1 MVHKNHGAAIVRATA
16 QHVELLTPMFDG
28 YRQFYK
34 QPSDIGQAR
43 RFLRERLERDESVV
57 FLAIED
63 EADGTGV
70 GFTQLYPSFS
80 SVSVKRV
87 WILNDLF
94 VVPEARQRGIASAL
108 LERAERFAVETRAK
122 GLELKTAKDNA
133 AQRLYERMG
142 WQRDEAFH
150 HYSRSV

>member
-1 MVHKNHGAAIVRATA
+1 MRTVHKDHGAVIVRATV
-16 QHVELLTPMFDG
+16 QHVDLLTPMFDG

-34 QPSDIGQAR
+34 QPPDSGQAR

-63 EADGTGV
+63 EAGV
-70 GFTQLYPSFS
+70 GFTQLYPSYS

-108 LERAERFAVETRAK
+108 LLRAEQFAVETQAR
-122 GLELKTAKDNA
+122 GLELKTAKDNP

-142 WQRDEAFH
+142 WQRNEAFH

>member
-1 MVHKNHGAAIVRATA
+1 
-16 QHVELLTPMFDG
+16 MFDG

-34 QPSDIGQAR
+34 QPPDPGQAR
-43 RFLRERLERDESVV
+43 RFVRNRLDRDESVV

-63 EADGTGV
+63 DAGV

-122 GLELKTAKDNA
+122 GLELKTAKDNP

>member
-1 MVHKNHGAAIVRATA
+1 MVHKDHGAAIVRATA
-16 QHVELLTPMFDG
+16 QHVEPLTPMFDE

-34 QPSDIGQAR
+34 QPPDPEQAR

-57 FLAIED
+57 FLALED
-63 EADGTGV
+63 EAGV

-80 SVSVKRV
+80 SVSLKRV

-108 LERAERFAVETRAK
+108 LERAERFAVETQAK
-122 GLELKTAKDNA
+122 GLELKTAKDNP
-133 AQRLYERMG
+133 AQRLYEWMG

>member
-1 MVHKNHGAAIVRATA
+1 MVHKEHGAVIVRATV

-34 QPSDIGQAR
+34 QPPDSRQAR

-63 EADGTGV
+63 EAGV
-70 GFTQLYPSFS
+70 GFTQLYPSYS

-108 LERAERFAVETRAK
+108 LLRAEQFAVETQAR
-122 GLELKTAKDNA
+122 GLELKTAKDNP

-142 WQRDEAFH
+142 WQRNEAFH